1 MEEINYMR
9 LMIFAFICLW
19 FLYPAIMIQLRPKV
33 FKNTMNISKKTSK
46 GNSPLGNIIF
56 IYSFMI
62 GLGTSIGT
70 MIFLS
75 FFSGNVI
82 TADAMNI
89 GFLVGLI
96 FETITLFPDK
106 LEKIFKIDLRTNEKF
121 KKYFFVGLIL
131 FIIIMKLLSY
141 LL

>member
-1 MEEINYMR
+1 M
-9 LMIFAFICLW
+9 
-19 FLYPAIMIQLRPKV
+19 
-33 FKNTMNISKKTSK
+33 
-46 GNSPLGNIIF
+46 
-56 IYSFMI
+56 YSFII
-62 GLGTSIGT
+62 GLSTSIGT
-70 MIFLS
+70 MITLS

-131 FIIIMKLLSY
+131 FIIIMKVLSY